1 MESLDFYGRVWSL
14 NAYWRGRKEIISQ
27 SHMVI
32 GVKRLDA
39 LWVTHFLNDL
49 IAEPSRET
57 VNQEVLVMRKY
68 EKRKYFFECVLT
80 EILNAGFL

>member
-1 MESLDFYGRVWSL
+1 MESMGVYGSLWSF

-39 LWVTHFLNDL
+39 LWVTHFLNNL

-57 VNQEVLVMRKY
+57 VNQEGLVMRKY
-68 EKRKYFFECVLT
+68 EKC
-80 EILNAGFL
+80 IFL